1 MSRSGRDSASW
12 CVARRDPTSLLVGL
26 GRSATGWLTLYIGR
40 TSPLYAERVAERILR
55 RVATLADFPDIGL
68 RVSEAEDDSV
78 REVLE
83 NPYRILYLAQPT
95 RVDILAIVHG
105 RQDIAWPK

>member
-1 MSRSGRDSASW
+1 MSRPVHWSDLAVQQLASI
-12 CVARRDPTSLLVGL
+12 
-26 GRSATGWLTLYIGR
+26 TLYIGR
-40 TSPLYAERVAERILR
+40 TSPLYAERMVERILR
-55 RVATLADFPDIGL
+55 RVETLAAFPDIGL
-68 RVSEAEDDSV
+68 RASEAEDENV

-83 NPYRILYLAQPT
+83 NPYRILYLAQPS